1 MRPRI
6 LLLRRPTSP
15 DPYVAAFEAAGFD
28 AESVPVLD
36 FEPMNRD
43 ALVARIAEPER
54 YGGLLVTSPRG
65 ADALA
70 DLDLSGWTDKPE
82 FVVGPRTA
90 ERVRGLGL
98 APVGEE
104 AGHAAALADRIA
116 ADPPDKPLLFLCGD
130 RRRDVLPDRLR
141 AAGVA
146 FDELVVYWTIGDASA
161 LEARLA
167 EAPDWL
173 AFFSPSGVEATLE
186 LDGISWNSV
195 SAAAI
200 GPTTADALRAAGIHP
215 AAVAAS
221 PTPEALVAA
230 VTSAPLDA

>member
-1 MRPRI
+1 MLRRI

-15 DPYVAAFEAAGFD
+15 DPYEAAFEAAGFA

-36 FEPMNRD
+36 FEFVHRD
-43 ALVARIAEPER
+43 QLTAHVARPER

-65 ADALA
+65 ADALRG
-70 DLDLSGWTDKPE
+70 LDLTGWRDKPA

-90 ERVRGLGL
+90 EHVRALGL
-98 APVGEE
+98 APVAEE
-104 AGHAAALADRIA
+104 AGHAVALAARIE
-116 ADPPDKPLLFLCGD
+116 ADPPEKQLLFLCSD

-141 AAGVA
+141 AAGIA
-146 FDELVVYWTIGDASA
+146 FDECVVYRTLGDASA
-161 LEARLA
+161 LEAHLA
-167 EAPDWL
+167 APPDWV
-173 AFFSPSGVEATLE
+173 AFFSPSGVEAALE
-186 LDGISWNSV
+186 LDGISWNSL

-200 GPTTADALRAAGIHP
+200 GATTAEALRAAGIAP
-215 AAVAAS
+215 VAVAAS

>member
-15 DPYVAAFEAAGFD
+15 DPYVAAFDTAGFD

-36 FEPMNRD
+36 FEPVNRD
-43 ALVARIAEPER
+43 ALAARIGEAGR

-65 ADALA
+65 ADALRGFN
-70 DLDLSGWTDKPE
+70 LDGWTGKPA

-90 ERVRGLGL
+90 EDVRALGL

-104 AGHAAALADRIA
+104 AGHADALADYIESNR
-116 ADPPDKPLLFLCGD
+116 PSKPLLFLCGD

-141 AAGVA
+141 TAGVA
-146 FDELVVYWTIGDASA
+146 FDELVVYRTLGDASA

-167 EAPDWL
+167 EPPDWL
-173 AFFSPSGVEATLE
+173 AFFSPSGVETALE

-200 GPTTADALRAAGIHP
+200 GNTTADALRAAGIAP
-215 AAVAAS
+215 VAVAAS

-230 VTSAPLDA
+230 VTFAPLDA

>member
-15 DPYVAAFEAAGFD
+15 DPYVAAFESAGFD
-28 AESVPVLD
+28 AASVPVLD
-36 FEPMNRD
+36 FEPAGRD
-43 ALVARIAEPER
+43 ALAERIAEPEKH
-54 YGGLLVTSPRG
+54 GGLLVTSPRG
-65 ADALA
+65 ADALRG
-70 DLDLSGWTDKPE
+70 LDLRGWAGKPT

-90 ERVRGLGL
+90 EDVRALGL

-104 AGHAAALADRIA
+104 AGHADALADRII
-116 ADPPDKPLLFLCGD
+116 ADPPAKPLLFLCGD
-130 RRRDVLPDRLR
+130 LRRDVLPDRLLS
-141 AAGVA
+141 AGVA
-146 FDELVVYWTIGDASA
+146 FDELVVYRTIGDASA
-161 LEARLA
+161 LEAYLA
-167 EAPDWL
+167 QPLDWL
-173 AFFSPSGVEATLE
+173 AFFSPSGVEAALE
-186 LDGISWNSV
+186 LDGISWNSL

-230 VTSAPLDA
+230 VTSASLDA